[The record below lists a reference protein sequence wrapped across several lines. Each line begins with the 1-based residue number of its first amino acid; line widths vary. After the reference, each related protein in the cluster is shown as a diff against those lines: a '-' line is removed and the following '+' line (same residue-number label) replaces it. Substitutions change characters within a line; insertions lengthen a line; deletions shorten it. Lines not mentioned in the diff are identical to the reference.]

1 MRESA
6 AGLHDVAFFDVVALV
21 QKDRDAVADC
31 GRVSGKLGDVADDL
45 TCGGRGAACLAVLN
59 MAGERVDEIAGQMSA
74 VRRGQRRTL
83 LALEVIV
90 KDQFGVV
97 LGQDQVDAGP
107 LEVCVEK
114 QMRVGNDDRVRGNLR
129 VR

>member
-1 MRESA
+1 
-6 AGLHDVAFFDVVALV
+6 V

-31 GRVSGKLGDVADDL
+31 GRVSGKLGNVADDM
-45 TCGGRGAACLAVLN
+45 TCGGSGAGLAVLN
-59 MAGERVDEIAGQMSA
+59 MAGERVDEIAGQMRA
-74 VRRGQRRTL
+74 IRRGQRRAL

-90 KDQFGVV
+90 KHEFGVV

-107 LEVCVEK
+107 FEVRVEK
-114 QMRVGNDDRVRGNLR
+114 QMRVGNDDRVRRNLG